1 MNTPHNWLNRMVA
14 FSLILCTLVFLPPSV
29 QAQATDRTAADLTVG
44 SGCTYPTLAA
54 AITAAGNGDRI
65 LIEGGVTF
73 AENIIIDS
81 KNLTLEGGYSGCASG
96 LTDLTTLDGGALDHT
111 VTLSGTSVV
120 TLKKL
125 NITNGNAGNGG
136 GVYVINTSSV
146 TLDKT
151 DVYNNTAANGGG
163 MYVAAPASV
172 ILTND
177 SDIHHNTATT
187 IGGGVR
193 LWGTLTGNDW
203 NSSITDNSAP
213 DGGGVSV
220 PGGELQLNGSH
231 IMRNTATDVDGRGG
245 GIYASSSAT
254 VVIDGSSNVA
264 ANDAYQ
270 GAGIYADGSE
280 ITLYTSVIHSNE
292 ATGHGGGLY
301 LSNNSVLSASN
312 MSLGTAAQNANE
324 AVNGGGI
331 YSENSTITFTNG
343 NVVNNVST
351 GLGGGLY
358 ITATGLTVT
367 GTTFSD
373 NIALAGGGAIY
384 QLGGSLLQLDN
395 DTFYDN
401 VADSNGN
408 MDGYGGAIYS
418 YNSTLEVSATYLYHN
433 TAARGGAIYQDGAS
447 AMGTINNC
455 LITANQVTQ
464 QGGGVYKQNGAMVLF
479 HNTITENLGGAGF
492 SGLADEAHNNILWD
506 NDGGGFTTP
515 PTNHSC
521 NIDASEFGGINLDPK
536 FVSPGAGADYHLRA
550 SSPAVDACGGVLYTD
565 IEGTIRPLGAGYDM
579 GAYEYRPIVFIPVI
593 LR

>member
-1 MNTPHNWLNRMVA
+1 
-14 FSLILCTLVFLPPSV
+14 
-29 QAQATDRTAADLTVG
+29 
-44 SGCTYPTLAA
+44 
-54 AITAAGNGDRI
+54 
-65 LIEGGVTF
+65 
-73 AENIIIDS
+73 
-81 KNLTLEGGYSGCASG
+81 
-96 LTDLTTLDGGALDHT
+96 
-111 VTLSGTSVV
+111 
-120 TLKKL
+120 
-125 NITNGNAGNGG
+125 
-136 GVYVINTSSV
+136 
-146 TLDKT
+146 
-151 DVYNNTAANGGG
+151 
-163 MYVAAPASV
+163 
-172 ILTND
+172 
-177 SDIHHNTATT
+177 
-187 IGGGVR
+187 
-193 LWGTLTGNDW
+193 
-203 NSSITDNSAP
+203 
-213 DGGGVSV
+213 
-220 PGGELQLNGSH
+220 
-231 IMRNTATDVDGRGG
+231 
-245 GIYASSSAT
+245 
-254 VVIDGSSNVA
+254 
-264 ANDAYQ
+264 
-270 GAGIYADGSE
+270 
-280 ITLYTSVIHSNE
+280 
-292 ATGHGGGLY
+292 
-301 LSNNSVLSASN
+301 

-521 NIDASEFGGINLDPK
+521 HIDASEFGGINLDPK